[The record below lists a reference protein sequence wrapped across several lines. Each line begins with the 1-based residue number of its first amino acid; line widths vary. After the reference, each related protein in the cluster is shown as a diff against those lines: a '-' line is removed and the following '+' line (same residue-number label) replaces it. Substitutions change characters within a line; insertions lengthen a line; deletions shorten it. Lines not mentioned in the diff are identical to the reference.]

1 MSVKLKNRITKNT
14 PQSVQNNSFEYEIRS
29 PETKKEW
36 DNYYFLRWKI
46 LRSDFSD
53 DIDSAKDELENQ
65 SYHVTV
71 IHSNKQVIGVGRL
84 HDVDDET
91 SQIRYMAVDQNFRDH
106 DFGTKILLKLM
117 QNAKD
122 NGNKYIILHE
132 RKNAV
137 RFYKN
142 NGFELLE
149 KSHLLFGKIQ
159 HYLMKISL

>member
-1 MSVKLKNRITKNT
+1 M
-14 PQSVQNNSFEYEIRS
+14 QNNSLEYAIRAPGS
-29 PETKKEW
+29 EKEW
-36 DNYYFLRWKI
+36 GDYYFLRWKI

-65 SYHVTV
+65 SYHIAV
-71 IHSNKQVIGVGRL
+71 IHSNKGVIGIGRL
-84 HDVDDET
+84 HDVDEQT
-91 SQIRYMAVDQNFRDH
+91 SQIRYMAVGEDFRGH
-106 DFGTKILLKLM
+106 SFGTKILLNLM
-117 QNAKD
+117 QHAKD
-122 NGNKYIILHE
+122 NGKKYIILHA

-137 RFYKN
+137 KLYKN